1 MPRLLIPLL
10 ASLLFLCSCGGKT
23 ALNPN
28 YDLSRVRRIGIMA
41 FGGRGADGVDDLFAK
56 HMIAEGFTIIER
68 ARLARLVEEQRIS
81 SSGLVSPETARDLG
95 KVLGV
100 DAMII
105 GDVVSLTGE
114 KHDVTYVET
123 RTTSEEPV
131 YTTETVKREDGTYTQ
146 VTRRTGTKVT
156 RETARTPQVYS
167 RFAQAGLAAKLVDV
181 ETGEIVWAGSYTDEG
196 VSELAALDG
205 AAQWL
210 VEQLAR
216 ETKAAA
222 GRKKQ

>member
-1 MPRLLIPLL
+1 MKKLLPALL
-10 ASLLFLCSCGGKT
+10 ASAFLLCSCGGKT

-28 YDLSRVRRIGIMA
+28 YDLSRIKRIGIMA
-41 FGGRGADGVDDLFAK
+41 FGGNGAAGVDDLFAK

-68 ARLARLVEEQRIS
+68 AQLARLVEEQRIS
-81 SSGLVSPETARDLG
+81 SSGIVSAETARSLG
-95 KVLGV
+95 RVLGV

-105 GDVVSLTGE
+105 GDVISLTRE
-114 KHDVTYVET
+114 KQDVTYVET
-123 RTTSEEPV
+123 RSTSEEPV
-131 YTTETVKREDGTYTQ
+131 YTTETVKRDDGTYMQ

-156 RETARTPQVYS
+156 HETARRPQVYS

-222 GRKKQ
+222 GKRKQ